1 MVHFPL
7 LCLVC
12 RSVPGTWFS
21 PHLIPMDSKSNRQ
34 FFTLVKARLLSA
46 INLKLADDQ
55 TTCKKLVGW
64 KIRTSF
70 SYNITLQATNI
81 FPPQE
86 KALLKIMFPFPT
98 ALEGSIGIWSSWCI
112 HIPSSMDW
120 TRQTMDLWSVSD
132 STSSAPLWQLLT
144 TLFPLL
150 ELDWWTFT
158 SRLDGCKDRNT
169 LGVEDGWKRP
179 CPHLPGV
186 EVTKK
191 TSPSASWREN

>member
-1 MVHFPL
+1 
-7 LCLVC
+7 
-12 RSVPGTWFS
+12 
-21 PHLIPMDSKSNRQ
+21 
-34 FFTLVKARLLSA
+34 
-46 INLKLADDQ
+46 
-55 TTCKKLVGW
+55 
-64 KIRTSF
+64 
-70 SYNITLQATNI
+70 
-81 FPPQE
+81 
-86 KALLKIMFPFPT
+86 MFPFPT

-169 LGVEDGWKRP
+169 LGVEDGWKMP
-179 CPHLPGV
+179 CTHLPGV

-191 TSPSASWREN
+191 NFGTIRLLGGKIKRTSSPSVSHLSMSLRRCIDGLGSLRKKASPQCKWYTHMASMASPSTSRILSYNIWTSPLFTQK